1 MSVRDS
7 IDEYDFAARHLGT
20 LRHFDHI
27 LLENALVWGNGSSY
41 DCPASNKSGAGS
53 NSWNQPSCAGKVTW
67 AGNESIIAE
76 TILPLFERM
85 FAPLGEPLHINTNG
99 ASGASWFHYSEAN
112 IAGNI
117 PYPHGIKF
125 VIVTFPVLFGTGNV
139 TAVREWCVQ
148 WGWPL
153 VCESPR
159 TVPLDFRLRMH
170 RRALALLACSS
181 TPIDLNLF
189 ECDVSAVSN
198 AATGALGPNS
208 ASDSGFMGGDQ
219 KFAVDGNDRLLD
231 PIVLSKIGAGE
242 NMTVSGTDA
251 TTLRKFQA
259 LWESVN
265 STREATGPSN
275 QPPPSSNFSSWWA
288 QLKSEMPRAVHLQSL
303 RAGDCAD
310 VDKCLGI
317 NGDGRCVCNV
327 FK

>member
-148 WGWPL
+148 RGWPL

-170 RRALALLACSS
+170 SRGLDLHFLLAAS

-189 ECDVSAVSN
+189 EHRSAAHSRD
-198 AATGALGPNS
+198 ASYRAPLPQDQEAETRGLCAGSSSSATQKPPLSLCRQATPAVANPSRALI
-208 ASDSGFMGGDQ
+208 
-219 KFAVDGNDRLLD
+219 AVLDR
-231 PIVLSKIGAGE
+231 
-242 NMTVSGTDA
+242 
-251 TTLRKFQA
+251 R
-259 LWESVN
+259 
-265 STREATGPSN
+265 TRARE
-275 QPPPSSNFSSWWA
+275 
-288 QLKSEMPRAVHLQSL
+288 
-303 RAGDCAD
+303 
-310 VDKCLGI
+310 
-317 NGDGRCVCNV
+317 
-327 FK
+327 